1 MFEKLKEKLGLFSKK
16 AKEELPDN
24 VFTDGFGKKISENKL
39 NSYLDELK
47 LSLLDADVAYDSA
60 EELKKKMLEN
70 IAGKKFKRGLD
81 LESTVTELLKET
93 IFDIFNDNKLNFKE
107 FVKFS
112 NKPLKILF
120 LGVNGTGKTTSI
132 AKLAKWLS
140 VQGYSVVIAAS
151 DTFRAGAI
159 EQLEI
164 HSEKLN
170 IKLIKHQKGSDSA
183 AVAFDAISH
192 AVSRSRDVVLI
203 DTAGRM
209 QTNKNLMDEMKKLK
223 RVAKPDFTIFVGDA
237 LTGNDAINQA
247 KQFNDEIGIDGII
260 LCKIDTDAKGGSAI
274 SISLTLKKP
283 ILFLGTGQNYED
295 LIEFDPRWI
304 VNHIFNSTES

>member
-16 AKEELPDN
+16 AKEELPEDA
-24 VFTDGFGKKISENKL
+24 FTDGFGKKITGNKL
-39 NSYLDELK
+39 NSYLDNLELG
-47 LSLLDADVAYDSA
+47 LIDADVAYDAA
-60 EELKKKMLEN
+60 EALKKKLMEN
-70 IAGKKFKRGLD
+70 IANKKFKRGLD
-81 LESTVTELLKET
+81 LESTFTELLKQT
-93 IFDIFNDNKLNFKE
+93 IFDIFNENKFNFKE
-107 FVKFS
+107 YVKS
-112 NKPLKILF
+112 STKPLKILF
-120 LGVNGTGKTTSI
+120 VGVNGTGKTTSI

-140 VQGYSVVIAAS
+140 LQGYSVVIAAS

-170 IKLIKHQKGSDSA
+170 IRLIKHQHGSDSA

-209 QTNKNLMDEMKKLK
+209 QTNKNLMNEMKKLK

-237 LTGNDAINQA
+237 LAGNDAINQA
-247 KQFNDEIGIDGII
+247 KLFNEEIGIDGII
-260 LCKIDTDAKGGSAI
+260 LSKIDTDAKGGSAI
-274 SISLTLKKP
+274 SIVLTLNKP

-295 LIEFDPRWI
+295 LIEFDPKWI
-304 VNHIFNSTES
+304 INHIFNT

>member
-24 VFTDGFGKKISENKL
+24 VFTEGFGKKISENKL
-39 NSYLDELK
+39 NSYLDELE
-47 LSLLDADVAYDSA
+47 LSLLDADVAYDAA
-60 EELKKKMLEN
+60 EELKKKMIEN

-81 LESTVTELLKET
+81 LESTVTEILKNT
-93 IFDIFNDNKLNFKE
+93 IFDIFNENKLNFKE
-107 FVKFS
+107 FVKLS

-120 LGVNGTGKTTSI
+120 LGVNGTGKTTTI
-132 AKLAKWLS
+132 AKLANWLS
-140 VQGYSVVIAAS
+140 AQGYSVVIAAS

-192 AVSRSRDVVLI
+192 AVSRSKDVVLI

-209 QTNKNLMDEMKKLK
+209 QTNKNLMEEMKKLK

-237 LTGNDAINQA
+237 LAGNDAINQA
-247 KQFNDEIGIDGII
+247 KQFNEEIGIDGII
-260 LCKIDTDAKGGSAI
+260 LCKIDADAKGGSAI
-274 SISLTLKKP
+274 SISLTLNKP
-283 ILFLGTGQNYED
+283 ILFLGTGQNYDD
-295 LIEFDPRWI
+295 LIEFDPKWMVAR
-304 VNHIFNSTES
+304 IFNST

>member
-24 VFTDGFGKKISENKL
+24 VFTEGLGKKITGTKL
-39 NSYLDELK
+39 NSYLDDLELG
-47 LSLLDADVAYDSA
+47 LIDADVAYEAA
-60 EELKKKMLEN
+60 EELKKRLTEN
-70 IAGKKFKRGLD
+70 IANKKFKRGLD
-81 LESTVTELLKET
+81 MESTFTELLKQT
-93 IFDIFNDNKLNFKE
+93 IFDIFNENRFNFKE
-107 FVKFS
+107 YVKS
-112 NKPLKILF
+112 SSKPLKILF
-120 LGVNGTGKTTSI
+120 VGVNGTGKTTSI

-140 VQGYSVVIAAS
+140 LQGYSVVIAAS

-170 IKLIKHQKGSDSA
+170 IKLIKHQPGSDSA

-192 AVSRSRDVVLI
+192 AVSRSRDIVLI

-209 QTNKNLMDEMKKLK
+209 QTNKNLMNEMKKLK

-237 LTGNDAINQA
+237 LAGNDAINQA
-247 KQFNDEIGIDGII
+247 KLFNEEIGIDGVI
-260 LCKIDTDAKGGSAI
+260 LSKIDTDAKGGSAI
-274 SISLTLKKP
+274 SIVLTLNKP

-295 LIEFDPRWI
+295 LIEFDPKWI
-304 VNHIFNSTES
+304 VNHIFNST

>member
-24 VFTDGFGKKISENKL
+24 VFTEGFGKKISENKL
-39 NSYLDELK
+39 NSYLDELE
-47 LSLLDADVAYDSA
+47 LSLLDADVAYDAA
-60 EELKKKMLEN
+60 EDLKKKMIEN
-70 IAGKKFKRGLD
+70 IVGKKFKRGLD
-81 LESTVTELLKET
+81 VESTVTEILKNT
-93 IFDIFNDNKLNFKE
+93 IFDIFSENKLNFKD
-107 FVKFS
+107 FVKLS

-120 LGVNGTGKTTSI
+120 LGVNGTGKTTTI
-132 AKLAKWLS
+132 AKLANWLS
-140 VQGYSVVIAAS
+140 AQGYSVVIAAS

-192 AVSRSRDVVLI
+192 AVSRSKDVVLI

-209 QTNKNLMDEMKKLK
+209 QTNKNLMEEMKKLK

-237 LTGNDAINQA
+237 LAGNDAINQA
-247 KQFNDEIGIDGII
+247 KQFNEEIGIDGII
-260 LCKIDTDAKGGSAI
+260 LCKIDADAKGGSAI

-283 ILFLGTGQNYED
+283 ILFLGTGQNYND
-295 LIEFDPRWI
+295 LIEFDPKWMVAR
-304 VNHIFNSTES
+304 IFNST